1 MWNTAQ
7 ERCDLHFKCE
17 HIGCNISCTFW
28 IYPGWLASVSLA
40 QRLHVFAE
48 TSSASEWDAYPAVWW
63 EEGRAVDTRVTLMYT
78 NTATYTFQ
86 GSKHVLQ
93 LPTAIRSPSRECPTL
108 DAVAASL
115 GLFSPVWHMT
125 ACNSAGIACILKPAE
140 ALECRQ
146 CQHCICLWP
155 AKLYKSHSGWL
166 AGMCTM
172 PSQCISALCACK
184 ASTRPL
190 DSSSTQEPRPVAP
203 VQAAILCCTTLLQ
216 Q

>member
-1 MWNTAQ
+1 VPYVSSSELITTIVHVLPYKQASNAWAGSQAPMWNTAQ

-17 HIGCNISCTFW
+17 HNGCNTSCTFG

-63 EEGRAVDTRVTLMYT
+63 EEGRAVDTGVTLMYT

-86 GSKHVLQ
+86 GSKHVFQ

-125 ACNSAGIACILKPAE
+125 ACSNSGGFRVQAMPA
-140 ALECRQ
+140 L
-146 CQHCICLWP
+146 HLF
-155 AKLYKSHSGWL
+155 
-166 AGMCTM
+166 M
-172 PSQCISALCACK
+172 ACK
-184 ASTRPL
+184 AL
-190 DSSSTQEPRPVAP
+190 QESQWVAGRH
-203 VQAAILCCTTLLQ
+203 VHHAITMHFSILCMQSVHQAA
-216 Q
+216 